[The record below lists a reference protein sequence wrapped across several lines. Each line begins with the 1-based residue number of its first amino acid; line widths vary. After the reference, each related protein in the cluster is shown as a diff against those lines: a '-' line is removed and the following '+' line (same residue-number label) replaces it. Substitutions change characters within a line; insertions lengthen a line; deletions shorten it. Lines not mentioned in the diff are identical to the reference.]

1 MKTTNSFTD
10 LEHLELV
17 AGRIAQGGIDIT
29 SEYENWLKITFACA
43 SLGEAAREAYHDICR
58 FYPGYTREECDQKF
72 DNCLRT
78 GRGDITLGTLMQLA
92 KEAGI
97 DVSLPKG
104 RRPKSAEQKTA
115 EEKSRFELLRE
126 WLGERFEFR
135 LNSLSEQIEVR
146 EKSEQIEVR
155 EKSEQIEGREKSE
168 QIEVKEKSEQIE
180 VKGKGKSAEWK
191 DMDDRQ
197 LDTLLTSLHADKVL
211 VSKPNLQTY
220 VGSETFAPAYNPITA
235 YAESLKPWRPGL
247 KDYIGDMFEHLG
259 LERNEHLDF
268 LREMFRKWYVWL
280 VAVATDRETKNEIML
295 ILSGEREGTGKTY
308 FVQRFLPRPLRR
320 YIHNAVELSRFK
332 DKDEVLALARNVLF
346 FCDEI
351 EISPSKL
358 NKLKNY
364 VGGAAANAVT
374 ERTHYG
380 HYASTRKVHASLI
393 ATTNREV
400 FLPESTGDRRFV
412 VLPVVRRGRD
422 YKTLPQERAFA
433 QAYYLA
439 THPKAFKLEIT
450 EEEIAKLKEINEK
463 YVQEDLLTSLI
474 PTVLRQPKEGEQA
487 QAVVAGEI
495 IGWLET
501 RVGTNTREFTPTKI
515 GMAMKKLGFM
525 KLRTSK
531 GMCYLVVRVMM
542 DDLEKEGKRIADQ
555 ILKPELPLK

>member
-1 MKTTNSFTD
+1 MKSTNAFSD

-43 SLGEAAREAYHDICR
+43 SLGEAAREPYHDICR
-58 FYPGYTREECDQKF
+58 FYPGYTRQECDQKF

-104 RRPKSAEQKTA
+104 RRPKTEEQKA
-115 EEKSRFELLRE
+115 VEQDRFETIRK
-126 WLGERFEFR
+126 WLDERFEFR

-146 EKSEQIEVR
+146 AKSEN
-155 EKSEQIEGREKSE
+155 
-168 QIEVKEKSEQIE
+168 
-180 VKGKGKSAEWK
+180 AEWK
-191 DMDDRQ
+191 NMDDRQ
-197 LDTLLTSLHADKVL
+197 LDSLLTALHADKVY
-211 VSKPNLQTY
+211 VSKANLQTY
-220 VGSETFAPAYNPITA
+220 VGSKTLAPAYNPITA
-235 YAESLKPWRPGL
+235 YAESLKPWNPRQ
-247 KDYIGDMFEHLG
+247 KDYIGDMFDHLG
-259 LERNEHLDF
+259 LERNDYLDF

-280 VAVATDRETKNEIML
+280 VAVATDQETKNEIML
-295 ILSGEREGTGKTY
+295 ILAGEREGTGKTY

-422 YKTLPQERAFA
+422 YKTLPEERAFA
-433 QAYYLA
+433 QAFYL
-439 THPKAFKLEIT
+439 TRHPKALKLEIT
-450 EEEIAKLKEINEK
+450 QEEIAKLKEINEK
-463 YVQEDLLTSLI
+463 YVQEDLLLSLI
-474 PTVLRQPKEGEQA
+474 PTVLRQPKEGDQA

-495 IGWLET
+495 IGWLES
-501 RVGTNTREFTPTKI
+501 RVGSNQREFTPTKI
-515 GMAMKKLGFM
+515 GMAMKKLGFV
-525 KLRTSK
+525 KFRASK

-555 ILKPELPLK
+555 ILKPELPLQ